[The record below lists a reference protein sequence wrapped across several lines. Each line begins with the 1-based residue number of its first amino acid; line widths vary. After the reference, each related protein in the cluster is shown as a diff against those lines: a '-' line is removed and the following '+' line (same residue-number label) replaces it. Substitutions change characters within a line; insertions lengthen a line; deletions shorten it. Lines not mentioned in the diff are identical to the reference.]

1 MRKTRI
7 KFGKYN
13 YQNWIDDIVDQLDI
27 STEAI
32 GDAIEAVGELKDII
46 ETDLRNHPFKNAVL
60 QYLFIVSLK
69 LNVVQKQN
77 ANSKKNINLIDRVTA
92 ELVEAMEKD
101 GD

>member
-1 MRKTRI
+1 MRKTRV

-13 YQNWIDDIVDQLDI
+13 FQSWIDDIVDQLDI

-32 GDAIEAVGELKDII
+32 GEAIEVIGELKGII

-60 QYLFIVSLK
+60 QNLFIISLK

-77 ANSKKNINLIDRVTA
+77 ANSKKNISLIDRVTA

-101 GD
+101 D